1 MNKNKDIILTGD
13 RTTGQLHLGH
23 YVGSLRSR
31 VQLQDEYKTYI
42 LLADVQA
49 LTTHYDQPGL
59 IADSVHQVTLDYL
72 AVGIDPNKATL
83 FIQSMIPE
91 IAELTVIF
99 SMFITVNTLRHN
111 PTIKSEARD
120 RGYQD
125 LYYGFLGY
133 PVSQAADIAFCKATL
148 VPAGEDQIPHIET
161 ARKLVRRFN
170 ELYAPV
176 LPEPNILIGE
186 RLGGLDGI
194 GKMSK
199 SMGNA
204 IFLNAHP
211 DEVHAKL
218 TKAKTDPARIYRSDP
233 GHPDICPVFAYHQ
246 LFRKENAE
254 EIHISCSQGTI
265 GCRDCKQMAGDAI
278 NELLAPFRAR
288 RHNYEHRGDEVKE
301 ILIEGTRQ
309 ARKVARETMSEV
321 REAMGIRY
329 FDL

>member
-1 MNKNKDIILTGD
+1 MNMNKDVILTGD

-31 VQLQDEYKTYI
+31 VQLQNEYKTYI

-72 AVGIDPNKATL
+72 AVGIDPNQATL

-99 SMFITVNTLRHN
+99 SMFVTVNTLRHN
-111 PTIKSEARD
+111 PTIKTEARD
-120 RGYQD
+120 RGYTD

-148 VPAGEDQIPHIET
+148 VPAGEDQIPHVET

-176 LPEPNILIGE
+176 LPEPRILTGE

-204 IFLNAHP
+204 ISLNASP
-211 DEVHAKL
+211 DDVHAKL
-218 TKAKTDPARIYRSDP
+218 TKAKTDPARVHRTDP
-233 GHPDICPVFAYHQ
+233 GHPDIARYLHT
-246 LFRKENAE
+246 
-254 EIHISCSQGTI
+254 ISYSGRSTLKKFMPAAARVPLDAAIASIWPALRLTICSH
-265 GCRDCKQMAGDAI
+265 
-278 NELLAPFRAR
+278 PFVS
-288 RHNYEHRGDEVKE
+288 GV
-301 ILIEGTRQ
+301 L
-309 ARKVARETMSEV
+309 TMSSAGM
-321 REAMGIRY
+321 R
-329 FDL
+329 